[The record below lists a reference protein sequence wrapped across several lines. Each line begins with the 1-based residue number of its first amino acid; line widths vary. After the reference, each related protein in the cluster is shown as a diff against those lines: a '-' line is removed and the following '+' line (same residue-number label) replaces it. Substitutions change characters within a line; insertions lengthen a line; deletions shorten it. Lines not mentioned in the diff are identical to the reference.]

1 MSLDKPSWPAVDFWP
16 AYRKIPHKDGWNAW
30 GWDDEADLGDRAAAE
45 VATTGS
51 PLKMPKRAGAP
62 QGALRKPWVGRAPD
76 APDAHL
82 AFG

>member
-1 MSLDKPSWPAVDFWP
+1 MAGNPNPNP
-16 AYRKIPHKDGWNAW
+16 NPRNAW
-30 GWDDEADLGDRAAAE
+30 GWDDEADLGDCAAAE
-45 VATTGS
+45 VATMGS
-51 PLKMPKRAGAP
+51 PSKMPKRAGAP